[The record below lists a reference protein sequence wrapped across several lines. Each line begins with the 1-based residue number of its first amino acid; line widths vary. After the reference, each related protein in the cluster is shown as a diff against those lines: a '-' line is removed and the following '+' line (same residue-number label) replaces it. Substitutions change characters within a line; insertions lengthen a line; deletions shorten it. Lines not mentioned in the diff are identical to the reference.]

1 MALQVVT
8 DKNSYESASGQS
20 SESRKLQA
28 GDLSYAESSKK
39 AATKAKLEVDGIT
52 AEKAA
57 AVSQVSVT
65 TAVAASGTVC
75 SEASLLPHSCQ
86 GFPRR
91 SRHFQRYL
99 HNPDG
104 RLTLPLYPELKEPK

>member
-1 MALQVVT
+1 MTHQVVT

-57 AVSQVSVT
+57 AISQVSVNSCLSCT
-65 TAVAASGTVC
+65 GHQCCTRTGYCAHLYFCMVC
-75 SEASLLPHSCQ
+75 LAPLLVLVSRPLPYSSLV
-86 GFPRR
+86 
-91 SRHFQRYL
+91 
-99 HNPDG
+99 
-104 RLTLPLYPELKEPK
+104 